1 MTFKAYLSYL
11 RMSLLYL
18 IVLKYDLHM
27 IKG

>member
-11 RMSLLYL
+11 RMSSLYL